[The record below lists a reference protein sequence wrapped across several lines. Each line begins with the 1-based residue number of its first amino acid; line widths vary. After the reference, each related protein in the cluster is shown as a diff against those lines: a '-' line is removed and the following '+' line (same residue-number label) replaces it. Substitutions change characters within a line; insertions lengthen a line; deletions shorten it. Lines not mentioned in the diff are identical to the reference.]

1 MQVQEIIE
9 NIQKLPKEELKSLF
23 RWIEEFEQ
31 KLWDQEFEE
40 DVKSGKL
47 DKLAEQAIKDYK
59 AGKCQEL

>member
-31 KLWDQEFEE
+31 KLWDKEFEE

-47 DKLAEQAIKDYK
+47 NKLAQQAIKDYK